1 MNKNQIKELTNHLL
15 SGDRSCAIK
24 SFKQIMTKAV
34 SECIQDRKRELA
46 QTYFKAIKNG
56 SN

>member
-1 MNKNQIKELTNHLL
+1 MNKDHIKELTNHLL

-24 SFKQIMTKAV
+24 SFKQIMTKSV
-34 SECIQDRKRELA
+34 SECIQERKLELA
-46 QTYFKAIKNG
+46 QTYFKAMKNG